1 LSDTTPYETPPTQP
15 QQPPSASAPPLQ
27 PQPDTPPRPAA
38 PPAPPLPPQPGAPGT
53 GEGWYEEPDELPP
66 RPRARFLTPLTVVL
80 MLVLFAACGFIGG
93 VLVQKGQ
100 QGGSTSVL
108 GSTAASSR
116 FAGAASGA
124 TGAGGTSGGFGG
136 RFAAALGGGAGS
148 LGTVGTVTN
157 IDGNKLYVTTAAG
170 TMTEVVTTPE
180 SKITKSQSVGRGA
193 IRPGDS
199 VVVSGVKA
207 TNGTVTA
214 KTVSDS
220 GAGSSAG
227 GLASLFGGGS
237 GAGAT
242 SSSGSASLFGG

>member
-1 LSDTTPYETPPTQP
+1 LSDTTPYETPPPQPPAPSATPPEP
-15 QQPPSASAPPLQ
+15 QQDAPP
-27 PQPDTPPRPAA
+27 
-38 PPAPPLPPQPGAPGT
+38 PPAPPPLPPPPGAADT

-80 MLVLFAACGFIGG
+80 MLVLFAACGFVGG

-108 GSTAASSR
+108 GTAAASSR
-116 FAGAASGA
+116 FGGTASGA
-124 TGAGGTSGGFGG
+124 TGAAGATGGFGG
-136 RFAAALGGGAGS
+136 RFAAALGGGADS

-180 SKITKSQSVGRGA
+180 SKITKSESVGRGA

-227 GLASLFGGGS
+227 GFASLFGGGR

-242 SSSGSASLFGG
+242 SSSGSAGLFGG